1 MKAKQRF
8 MIMAVVL
15 VGCTATAHA
24 QEELP
29 HKTQSLTIT
38 GGVILETNVSGF
50 FHSGVDGGNS
60 RMKAG
65 ASAGGFLNLE
75 IIRSFS
81 VQGEMLIHYRHSGFD
96 WGGMPGEF
104 QYWGIE
110 IPIYAM
116 YHIGLKRGG
125 QFHFGIGPYTEFGL
139 DATYK
144 RNGQK
149 GDLYEKDEA
158 NDLPILRDSNTGFSM
173 KIGYEFLSGLQLN
186 ATYKASVTNLLDANS
201 SRVKMHP
208 HAISIGVAYRF
219 GK

>member
-1 MKAKQRF
+1 MKVIQQF
-8 MIMAVVL
+8 TVMMVLL
-15 VGCTATAHA
+15 VGCATTVRA
-24 QEELP
+24 QEKLP

-65 ASAGGFLNLE
+65 VSAGGFLNLG
-75 IIRSFS
+75 IVRSFS

-96 WGGMPGEF
+96 WGEMPGEF

-116 YHIGLKRGG
+116 YHVRLKRGG
-125 QFHFGIGPYTEFGL
+125 QFHFGIGPYTEFGI

-158 NDLPILRDSNTGFSM
+158 NGLPILRDSNTGFSV

-201 SRVKMHP
+201 SHVNMHP
-208 HAISIGVAYRF
+208 QAVSIGVAYRF
-219 GK
+219 SK

>member
-1 MKAKQRF
+1 MKVIQQF
-8 MIMAVVL
+8 TVMMVLL
-15 VGCTATAHA
+15 VGCATTVRA
-24 QEELP
+24 QEKLP

-38 GGVILETNVSGF
+38 GGAILETNVSGF

-65 ASAGGFLNLE
+65 VSAGGFLNLG
-75 IIRSFS
+75 IVRSFS
-81 VQGEMLIHYRHSGFD
+81 VQGEMLIHYRNSGFD
-96 WGGMPGEF
+96 WGEMPGEF

-116 YHIGLKRGG
+116 YHVGLKRGG

-158 NDLPILRDSNTGFSM
+158 NGLPILRDSNTGFSV
-173 KIGYEFLSGLQLN
+173 KIGYDFLSGLQLN
-186 ATYKASVTNLLDANS
+186 ATYKVSVTNFLDANS

-208 HAISIGVAYRF
+208 QAVSIGVAYRF